1 MERTEYDGFEM
12 SDSLSDSLR
21 ERLFGFIKTKIRESG
36 KPVPPDFDEDTPVIS
51 SGLLES
57 LHLLELALLLE
68 EEIGSPLDLAALN
81 IDKEWDSI
89 NAISNFVERYRS

>member
-1 MERTEYDGFEM
+1 M
-12 SDSLSDSLR
+12 SDLR
-21 ERLFGFIKTKIRESG
+21 ERLFAFIKTKIKDSG
-36 KPVPPDFDEDTPVIS
+36 KPLPPDFNEETPVIS

-68 EEIGSPLDLAALN
+68 EEIGSPLDLTSLN

-89 NAISNFVERYRS
+89 NAISNFVERSRS